1 MIDALIILMYL
12 SLAAALVVTAW
23 AVWRSVRIVGKTS
36 GRTHGIAVRR
46 INATVAVSVIII
58 LALSFALA
66 PTAPIH
72 LAAATYADTLWLRA
86 ANMFVATASIAL
98 AAATVSAVYSLLRT
112 GDFKGAARSLLPRR
126 HLSRRKRI
134 KH

>member
-1 MIDALIILMYL
+1 MIDVLIILMYL
-12 SLAAALVVTAW
+12 SIAAALAVTAW
-23 AVWRSVRIVGKTS
+23 AVWRTVRIIGKTS

-46 INATVAVSVIII
+46 INATVAVSVIVI
-58 LALSFALA
+58 LALTFTLA

-72 LAAATYADTLWLRA
+72 LAATTYTDALWLRA
-86 ANMFVATASIAL
+86 SNMFVATATIAL

-126 HLSRRKRI
+126 HRSRLGHI